1 MLFLLQA
8 TSKVDPDV
16 QKQKREEQAR
26 KFKEIVSKKRE
37 EKVRQWGTTDI
48 EKAPMI
54 LIVFMFTLQLVREQE
69 RLQGLV
75 VARAQLQEEEL
86 ERPKKVY

>member
-1 MLFLLQA
+1 
-8 TSKVDPDV
+8 
-16 QKQKREEQAR
+16 
-26 KFKEIVSKKRE
+26 
-37 EKVRQWGTTDI
+37 
-48 EKAPMI
+48 MI